1 MIRRFNVGLLILI
14 FSFVF
19 IGEIQNTFALNSI
32 LDPELKKEEKIV
44 VEEEET
50 FLNKIRKLL
59 DNKEEGLE
67 EDGNKLD
74 QEKLRKI
81 DKDEKLEEKGTVSE
95 EETFS
100 EEDSNKTEKE
110 ELKREEKETVL
121 EEDTNNIKD
130 EKLPIEDK
138 KDKVKDRGIV
148 EEKEAETID
157 HKDKDEEEIEYKVI
171 FKSLWNKKTH
181 PNKFPDDASFSTFVG
196 IVHNKKACLWKEGT
210 MASKGLAKLA
220 ETGKNG
226 HLEKEISKK
235 KKKGGI
241 DDKFFIKGGKS
252 LGKERS
258 TEIEVCEEY
267 PMVSMAAMIGPS
279 PDWFTGIDSVCLI
292 EQGRWVDKKIVMI
305 YAYDAGTQEG
315 KSYEDK
321 GKKTQPQ
328 DKIMRIEKEPFLYDG
343 ELIPVGCIMFV
354 RDDD

>member
-1 MIRRFNVGLLILI
+1 MVRRLNFGLLILI

-19 IGEIQNTFALNSI
+19 IGEIQNTFALDNV

-59 DNKEEGLE
+59 DNKEEELE
-67 EDGNKLD
+67 
-74 QEKLRKI
+74 
-81 DKDEKLEEKGTVSE
+81 KDTDNVNEEKSQIEDKGTIS
-95 EETFS
+95 
-100 EEDSNKTEKE
+100 
-110 ELKREEKETVL
+110 
-121 EEDTNNIKD
+121 EEDTNKID
-130 EKLPIEDK
+130 EEKLPIEDK
-138 KDKVKDRGIV
+138 EDKTEDRRIV

-157 HKDKDEEEIEYKVI
+157 HKDKEEEIEYKVI

-181 PNKFPDDASFSTFVG
+181 PNKFPENASFSTFVG
-196 IVHNKKACLWKEGT
+196 IVHNKKACLWKEGA

-226 HLEKEISKK
+226 HLEKEISKM

-252 LGKERS
+252 SDKERR

-279 PDWFTGIDSVCLI
+279 PDWFTGLDSVCLI
-292 EQGRWVDKKIVMI
+292 EEGRWVDKKIVMI
-305 YAYDAGTQEG
+305 YAYDAGTMEG

-328 DKIMRIEKEPFLYDG
+328 DKIMRIEKEPFLCDG

>member
-1 MIRRFNVGLLILI
+1 MIKRFNFGLLILI

-19 IGEIQNTFALNSI
+19 IGEIQNTFALNNV
-32 LDPELKKEEKIV
+32 LDPELKKEDKIV

-59 DNKEEGLE
+59 DDN
-67 EDGNKLD
+67 
-74 QEKLRKI
+74 
-81 DKDEKLEEKGTVSE
+81 E
-95 EETFS
+95 EELEKDT
-100 EEDSNKTEKE
+100 DSIGEG
-110 ELKREEKETVL
+110 
-121 EEDTNNIKD
+121 
-130 EKLPIEDK
+130 KLPIEDK
-138 KDKVKDRGIV
+138 NDKTEDREIV
-148 EEKEAETID
+148 EEKEAGTID
-157 HKDKDEEEIEYKVI
+157 HKDEEEIEYKVI
-171 FKSLWNKKTH
+171 FKSLWNEKTH
-181 PNKFPDDASFSTFVG
+181 PNKFPENASFSTFVG
-196 IVHNKKACLWKEGT
+196 IVHNKKACLWKEGA

-226 HLEKEISKK
+226 HLEKEISKM

-252 LGKERS
+252 SDKDRG

-279 PDWFTGIDSVCLI
+279 SDWFTGLNSVCLI

-305 YAYDAGTQEG
+305 YAYDAGTMEG

-328 DKIMRIEKEPFLYDG
+328 DKIMRIEKEPFLCDG